1 MTDSVS
7 SQEKNLYLL
16 KVLAESQEPLTV
28 QDLLKTSGFSKS
40 TLYRQ
45 LGYLKRWGFICE
57 YSGHFFAGAIALQLG
72 SQNNYIN
79 LLKSCA
85 YPALKHLSEVTGE
98 TVTISVVHE
107 NLVFCVQMI
116 EGKQALRCSI
126 EKNRSNPLNRGA
138 TAKCLL
144 AQFDQKE
151 RIRSVRS
158 IVADRIKQ
166 VELLDE
172 LDQIKKDGYATSEGE
187 LDKDVWGVSSPIS
200 LFENGTFYSSISLM
214 APVFRVGANQGFL
227 IAETKK
233 AAQKIKEINFN

>member
-1 MTDSVS
+1 MTETVS

-45 LGYLKRWGFICE
+45 LGYLKRWGLICE

-98 TVTISVVHE
+98 TVTVSVVHDD
-107 NLVFCVQMI
+107 LVFCVQMI

-126 EKNRSNPLNRGA
+126 EKNRSIPLNRGA

-144 AQFDQKE
+144 AQFDKKQQ
-151 RIRSVRS
+151 IRAVRAL
-158 IVADRIKQ
+158 IPDRIKQ
-166 VELLDE
+166 VELLNE
-172 LDQIKKDGYATSEGE
+172 LDQIQEDGYATSEGE

-200 LFENGTFYSSISLM
+200 LFENGTFYSSVSLM
-214 APVFRVGANQGFL
+214 APVFRVGENQGFF
-227 IAETKK
+227 IEETRK
-233 AAQKIKEINFN
+233 AAQMIKEINFD